1 MYSLAAM
8 GGLVYAGTLGHI
20 FAVDG
25 LNEVPR
31 WRVAYT
37 ALAPISSEGV
47 IHIENVVQSADGFVD
62 GVSAIYAEI
71 GEILW
76 TFHTDIRLGRP
87 AKVANGVV
95 YVVRFSHGNLPPQ
108 RARSLSDK
116 QHGNLPPQ
124 RARLHRLLLVRHDR
138 HWISLTDSN
147 YSIKPQETKTF
158 KYTRQVTTQM
168 SRVSLLEQR

>member
-95 YVVRFSHGNLPPQ
+95 YVVPFS
-108 RARSLSDK
+108 
-116 QHGNLPPQ
+116 HGNLPPQ